1 MSAGDPRHARRALA
15 RLVREIDEAALMRH
29 ADDDEFQEAA
39 ARGRDLVANAAGL
52 LETVQHIEALTLQ
65 FIADPASEPDPAQL
79 IGDIFLVARIGLDPI
94 ERVVEQ

>member
-1 MSAGDPRHARRALA
+1 MSAADPRGARRALA

-39 ARGRDLVANAAGL
+39 ACGRHLVANAAGL

-79 IGDIFLVARIGLDPI
+79 ISDIFLVARVGLDPV
-94 ERVVEQ
+94 EGVVEQ